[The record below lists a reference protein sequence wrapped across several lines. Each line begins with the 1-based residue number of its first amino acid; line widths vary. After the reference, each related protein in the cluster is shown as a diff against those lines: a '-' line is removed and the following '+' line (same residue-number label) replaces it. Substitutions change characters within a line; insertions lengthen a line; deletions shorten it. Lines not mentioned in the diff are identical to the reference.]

1 MYLLFGGDRYYPGGG
16 VNDFIGAY
24 PTLEEAKVAA
34 EGVFPYDEELAD
46 PNNPEDFAPLD
57 WWHIATF
64 QDGNF
69 TTVSYSYT
77 SMKFTSSKYDFTDT
91 ELGIF

>member
-1 MYLLFGGDRYYPGGG
+1 MYLLFGGDQYYPSGG

-24 PTLEEAKVAA
+24 PTLEEAKVVAD
-34 EGVFPYDEELAD
+34 GVFPYDEELAD

-64 QDGNF
+64 QDGHF

-77 SMKFTSSKYDFTDT
+77 SMRFTSAGHSQ
-91 ELGIF
+91 EVG